1 MSASQIAISSFY
13 SGAAG
18 IYRTLRY
25 TAETIVGITS
35 LTRIAKVNQR
45 WTVFVVMRE
54 GGKIIAPSPYKIKQ
68 EMQKIDPHTQKPVI
82 GKDGKPVTEEKEVTI
97 V

>member
-54 GGKIIAPSPYKIKQ
+54 GGSVGIRAVPICSLKVLILLNLS
-68 EMQKIDPHTQKPVI
+68 
-82 GKDGKPVTEEKEVTI
+82 
-97 V
+97 